1 MFLKHE
7 ESSSHN
13 DYDKLRQMMVQQ
25 QIKARGIK
33 DEKVLLA
40 MAKVPRHLFVPS
52 ESVRYAYEDRPLSIG
67 EGQTISQPYMVAL
80 MTECLKLKGEEK
92 VLEIGTGSGYQTAIL
107 AEISAMVFTIERH
120 SRLLIKAKEVLDTLG
135 YQNYEAKVGDGSL
148 GWEEKSPFDGIMVTA
163 AAPEVPP
170 RLIGQLTQGGR
181 LVIPVGHYGFQT
193 LIKIT
198 KKDKRLKRDSI
209 TGCTFVPLI
218 GEQGW

>member
-1 MFLKHE
+1 MFLKHRE
-7 ESSSHN
+7 RSS
-13 DYDKLRQMMVQQ
+13 DIEFDKFRQIMVQQ

-33 DEKVLLA
+33 DEKVLAA
-40 MAKVPRHLFVPS
+40 MNKVQRHLFVPS
-52 ESVRYAYEDRPLSIG
+52 ESERYAYEDRPLSIG

-80 MTECLKLKGEEK
+80 MTECLELKGGEK

-107 AEISAMVFTIERH
+107 AEIAAMVFSIERH
-120 SRLLIKAKEVLDTLG
+120 SKLLKKAEDVLYELG
-135 YQNYEAKVGDGSL
+135 YENYEAKVGDGSL

-170 RLIGQLTQGGR
+170 KLIEQLAKGGR

-193 LIKIT
+193 LVKIT
-198 KKDKRLKRDSI
+198 KKNKRLRHDAI